1 MLKIVRKWCL
11 SQDVLLILFQVKP
24 HFFIQNNIIIL
35 YLVIFNSNLS
45 NRWVAIEPIICQKK
59 REDAKYPL
67 RSTIQ
72 ASMQQTP
79 CATLHRAG

>member
-1 MLKIVRKWCL
+1 MSFARCAFDFVSSKI
-11 SQDVLLILFQVKP
+11 S
-24 HFFIQNNIIIL
+24 L
-35 YLVIFNSNLS
+35 YLAILNSNLS
-45 NRWVAIEPIICQKK
+45 NRWVAIEPIICQKT